1 MGSVM
6 NLGQLLHGKPQAD
19 APGAISRAWSYEM
32 FEALAFAGRR
42 RRTFGRLVRLSG
54 AKPGDRVLDVG
65 CGPGYLTA
73 LAAEAV
79 APDGVA
85 EGIDA
90 SAPMIEQARLR
101 RSGAACSFR
110 VGKAEALDSADG
122 SFDVVLSSLMVHHL
136 PEENRAGAFA
146 EMFRVLRPGG
156 HLLIAE
162 FRPPRSRLGRHLVGA
177 TAGHVM
183 RDNPIDRIAPMA
195 RDAGFENAT
204 DGVVRPFFYYVRA
217 DKPRQ
222 HS

>member
-1 MGSVM
+1 M
-6 NLGQLLHGKPQAD
+6 NLGELLHGKPQAD
-19 APGAISRAWSYEM
+19 APGAISRAWSYEK

-42 RRTFGRLVRLSG
+42 QRTFGRLVRLSG
-54 AKPGDRVLDVG
+54 AKPGDQVLDVG

-73 LAAEAV
+73 LAAGAV
-79 APDGVA
+79 APGGSA

-90 SAPMIEQARLR
+90 SASMIEQARLR
-101 RSGAACSFR
+101 RGGAGCSFR
-110 VGKAEALDSADG
+110 VGKAETLAAADG

-177 TAGHVM
+177 TAGPVM
-183 RDNPIDRIAPMA
+183 RDNPIDRLAPMA
-195 RDAGFENAT
+195 REAGFEDVI
-204 DGVVRPFFYYVRA
+204 DGVVRPFFYYVRV
-217 DKPRQ
+217 DKPGQ
-222 HS
+222 PS